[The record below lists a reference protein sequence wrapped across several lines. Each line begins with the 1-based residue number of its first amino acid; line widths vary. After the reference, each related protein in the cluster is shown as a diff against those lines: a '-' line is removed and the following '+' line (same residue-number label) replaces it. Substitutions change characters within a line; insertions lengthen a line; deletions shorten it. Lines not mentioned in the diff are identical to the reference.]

1 MVSQSFIDKVTFSL
15 LNVPLKTAFGI
26 AGGVQAAAENVLVNV
41 QLTDGTVG
49 IGEAAPLQ
57 AYNGETQA
65 STLQALERG
74 AGKLVGLEMSGLRP
88 IAKRLTHLF
97 PHAAA
102 ARCALET
109 AVFDAFCRQKQI
121 SMWSAFGG
129 SEKNLES
136 DITIVTGT
144 ADEAHT
150 FTSRYAEQGF
160 QTFKIKVG
168 GVERSVDL
176 ERVKAV
182 RDAAPNGKVF
192 LDANASLSARDA
204 IWLVKE
210 LEKVNI
216 FPLFFEQPT
225 HKGDWEALSEVAK
238 VIAVAVDENVT
249 TPADALYASRLGPP
263 HLINVKIMKSG
274 IIDTLDIA
282 AVARAAG
289 MGLMVGGNVE
299 SMLAMSVSA
308 ALAGGLGGVEQVDL
322 DTPLFFAE
330 NPFDGGFTMNGP
342 RITVGDTPGHGVSFR
357 HIKHG

>member
-1 MVSQSFIDKVTFSL
+1 MVSQSLIDKVSFL
-15 LNVPLKTAFGI
+15 PLNVPLKTAFGI
-26 AGGVQAAAENVLVNV
+26 AGGVQASAENVLVKV
-41 QLTDGTVG
+41 ELADGTVG
-49 IGEAAPLQ
+49 LGEAAPLP

-65 STLQALERG
+65 STLHALERG
-74 AGKLVGLEMSGLRP
+74 AGKLVGLEASGLRP
-88 IAKRLTHLF
+88 IAKRLTQLF

-102 ARCALET
+102 AQCALET
-109 AVFDAFCRQKQI
+109 AVFDAFCRQKRM
-121 SMWSAFGG
+121 SMWSVFGG

-144 ADEAHT
+144 VDDAYA

-168 GVERSVDL
+168 GGDRSQDL

-182 RDAAPNGKVF
+182 RDAAPKGKVF

-216 FPLFFEQPT
+216 LPLFFEQPT
-225 HKGDWEALSEVAK
+225 HKGDWEALFEVAN

-249 TPADALYASRLGPP
+249 TPADALHAARLGPP
-263 HLINVKIMKSG
+263 HLINLKIMKSG
-274 IIDTLDIA
+274 IVNSLDIA

-299 SMLAMSVSA
+299 SILAMSVSA
-308 ALAGGLGGVEQVDL
+308 ALAGGLGGVAQVDL

-330 NPFDGGFTMNGP
+330 NPFEGGFTMSGP
-342 RITVGDTPGHGVSFR
+342 HITIGDSPGHGVSPR
-357 HIKHG
+357 R